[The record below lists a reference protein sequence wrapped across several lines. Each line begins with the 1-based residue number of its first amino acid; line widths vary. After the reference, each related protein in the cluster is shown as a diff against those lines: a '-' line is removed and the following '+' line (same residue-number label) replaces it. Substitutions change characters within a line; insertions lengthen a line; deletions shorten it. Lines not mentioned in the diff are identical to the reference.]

1 MFGLQD
7 RVRLNRYRRKLDP
20 KHRAHDTPFPGSQQ
34 GSVAW
39 RRRPP
44 RPSEAPAS
52 PIQSHCHHPVRETAI
67 DRLLNRLA
75 RVQPGE
81 WAAVLWSFAY
91 FFCLL
96 CGYYVLRPVRDE
108 MGIQAGVGN
117 LPWLFTATF
126 FAMLAAAP
134 LFGWVSSRFP
144 RRQFLPFVYLFF
156 VANLLLFYLV
166 FRQKAALEVTT
177 KAFFVWVSVFNLF
190 VVSVFWSF
198 MADLYDT
205 GQARRLYGFI
215 AAGGSLGAIT
225 GPALTTTLASS
236 LGPVNLLLVSAG
248 FLLVAIY
255 CIQRLGNW
263 SAARAGPGQAPPRDM
278 LVGGGV
284 LDGIKLVGRSRYLLG
299 ICLYVAL
306 YSTLSTFLYFQQQQI
321 VKATIASSEQRTAL
335 FASLDLAVNAS
346 TFVLQLLLFSRF
358 LRRFGLAAGLV
369 LVPLFSVAGYMAL
382 GFVPTLTVLIVFG
395 VLRRV
400 GEFTISKPA
409 RETLFNALS
418 ADQKYKAKNFMDT
431 AVYRAGDMASGWIFT
446 GLQQVGMALAG
457 IAFLSVPIAAAWAG
471 IGLWLARRHAVI
483 TAQGKELTAP
493 GAVQTAQEATR

>member
-7 RVRLNRYRRKLDP
+7 RVRHNRYRRKLDP

-34 GSVAW
+34 GFVAR

-44 RPSEAPAS
+44 PGRDRYNPLCRHPAPETVINRP
-52 PIQSHCHHPVRETAI
+52 
-67 DRLLNRLA
+67 LNRLA
-75 RVQPGE
+75 QVQPGE

-156 VANLLLFYLV
+156 VANLLLFYVL
-166 FRQKAALEVTT
+166 FREKTALEVTT

-205 GQARRLYGFI
+205 AQARRLYGFI

-225 GPALTTTLASS
+225 GPALTTVLAPT

-248 FLLVAIY
+248 FLAGR
-255 CIQRLGNW
+255 RLLHPTTGPLG
-263 SAARAGPGQAPPRDM
+263 SFARITGSGVTAGHCGRRRRAGWDQASDAVALLAGDLPVR
-278 LVGGGV
+278 GV
-284 LDGIKLVGRSRYLLG
+284 LQHAVDLPVFPAAEHRQGDHRLFGAAHGAVRVPGSR
-299 ICLYVAL
+299 C
-306 YSTLSTFLYFQQQQI
+306 QH
-321 VKATIASSEQRTAL
+321 RH
-335 FASLDLAVNAS
+335 
-346 TFVLQLLLFSRF
+346 
-358 LRRFGLAAGLV
+358 FGLAATSVQPLPAALRPGCRTGAGAAVFRGGL
-369 LVPLFSVAGYMAL
+369 PRAG
-382 GFVPTLTVLIVFG
+382 F
-395 VLRRV
+395 
-400 GEFTISKPA
+400 
-409 RETLFNALS
+409 S
-418 ADQKYKAKNFMDT
+418 ADPRGADR
-431 AVYRAGDMASGWIFT
+431 VRRA
-446 GLQQVGMALAG
+446 
-457 IAFLSVPIAAAWAG
+457 
-471 IGLWLARRHAVI
+471 
-483 TAQGKELTAP
+483 AP
-493 GAVQTAQEATR
+493 HR